1 MIPLLVDGPMAVWVL
16 APPKKERVIH
26 GSVVPLIWYKHD
38 VERCPTTNGGKTL
51 CPVVVVAIDCVSSRA
66 IRSMAGIIKKY
77 MVRLTC
83 NVVLVVGPPSGSSFS
98 LGRPRAKSLVTS
110 SESSMSTPTTE
121 SKNLAEELPPVAS
134 KDSDSTGV
142 ISNTT
147 KSAHQCDA
155 TDASCDP
162 RKHRM
167 SLRPASSLGSS
178 FDWFADG
185 DDDWTDAKY
194 DDLFDELSVARV
206 PPPED
211 SSEPQYD
218 TLQVWNAT
226 EGVWEDVTY

>member
-1 MIPLLVDGPMAVWVL
+1 
-16 APPKKERVIH
+16 
-26 GSVVPLIWYKHD
+26 
-38 VERCPTTNGGKTL
+38 
-51 CPVVVVAIDCVSSRA
+51 
-66 IRSMAGIIKKY
+66 MAGIIKKY

-83 NVVLVVGPPSGSSFS
+83 DVAFVVGPPSVMVRLTCDVALVVGPPSGSSFS

-167 SLRPASSLGSS
+167 S
-178 FDWFADG
+178 
-185 DDDWTDAKY
+185 
-194 DDLFDELSVARV
+194 
-206 PPPED
+206 
-211 SSEPQYD
+211 
-218 TLQVWNAT
+218 
-226 EGVWEDVTY
+226 